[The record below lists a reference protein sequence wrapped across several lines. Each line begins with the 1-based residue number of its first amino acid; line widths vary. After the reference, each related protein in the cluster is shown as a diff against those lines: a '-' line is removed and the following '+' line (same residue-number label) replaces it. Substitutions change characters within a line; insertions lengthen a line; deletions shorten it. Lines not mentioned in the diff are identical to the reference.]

1 MRLQWQQTV
10 KNPNF
15 VRMQQI
21 AVGANRTSSAHPDV
35 WYHRRWLLVSRFPGN
50 TTILPEEGH
59 QCWNAPSK
67 DFEYLVCNAQT
78 VNMHVKTQQE
88 DHLLNF
94 LVDNTLY
101 SFVNL
106 AAIKPQN
113 AAPILS
119 LVPLHMHGYLH
130 VRLQG

>member
-1 MRLQWQQTV
+1 MLGIIVDGCWYLGFREILRSYQ
-10 KNPNF
+10 KK
-15 VRMQQI
+15 
-21 AVGANRTSSAHPDV
+21 GTSAGIP
-35 WYHRRWLLVSRFPGN
+35 
-50 TTILPEEGH
+50 
-59 QCWNAPSK
+59 WNAPSK

-88 DHLLNF
+88 DHLLKF

-130 VRLQG
+130 VKLQG

>member
-1 MRLQWQQTV
+1 MLGITADGCWYPGFREILRSYQ
-10 KNPNF
+10 KK
-15 VRMQQI
+15 
-21 AVGANRTSSAHPDV
+21 GTSAGVP
-35 WYHRRWLLVSRFPGN
+35 WN
-50 TTILPEEGH
+50 T
-59 QCWNAPSK
+59 PSK

-78 VNMHVKTQQE
+78 FNVHVKTQQE

-94 LVDNTLY
+94 SVDNTLY

-119 LVPLHMHGYLH
+119 LVLLHMQGYFH
-130 VRLQG
+130 VKLQG